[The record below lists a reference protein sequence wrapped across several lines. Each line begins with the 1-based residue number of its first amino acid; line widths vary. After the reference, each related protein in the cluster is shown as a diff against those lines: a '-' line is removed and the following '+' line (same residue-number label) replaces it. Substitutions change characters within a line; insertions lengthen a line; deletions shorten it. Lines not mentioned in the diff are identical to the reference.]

1 MSSKTRNMILVAGFL
16 LACILCYVFAFSK
29 TFDARTSFKEL
40 EKQETLF
47 EDIPKQFSLL
57 NQKMQYYDSL
67 LHRYQL
73 TETSIQNNLLKTI
86 NRKATELN
94 IKVVQFNEPHVFST
108 GERSKNTYGF
118 TLEGDFANL
127 ISVLHHL
134 EQNTKYGEVLN
145 MHFVKEKNHRRGTY
159 YLQLHILL
167 QNRN

>member
-1 MSSKTRNMILVAGFL
+1 MNSKTRNIALVSGFV
-16 LACILCYVFAFSK
+16 LACVICYVFAFSK
-29 TFDARTSFKEL
+29 TFDARTSFKDL
-40 EKQETLF
+40 EKQEALF

-67 LHRYQL
+67 LNRYQL

-86 NRKATELN
+86 NRKATELD
-94 IKVVQFNEPHVFST
+94 IKVVQFNEPHVYSM

-134 EQNTKYGEVLN
+134 EQNTKYGEVLT
-145 MHFVKEKNHRRGTY
+145 MRFVKEKNHRKGTY
-159 YLQLHILL
+159 YLQLSVLL